1 MKFKNEQDSIMFEAL
16 EFSEETI
23 RKKLQIVKKSI
34 DRKKSRDMKNNW
46 RRNKHQLK
54 KGIKKWHQSTQGKRF
69 HRALGR
75 FNSLRE
81 SKDGIDAVTEALF
94 GLNSIE
100 THLILELKYYEP
112 DIEALSQ
119 FLEIFGYFND
129 DVHDLKEE
137 LTEAYIYGNLK
148 EDTIQRVEEIFT
160 FFVDPKILYY
170 SKRESMGLS
179 NDMNQMGE
187 EELKNF
193 LNDLKI
199 IEENVFENNISSILE
214 DIFEK
219 EMNENFK

>member
-81 SKDGIDAVTEALF
+81 SKGGIDAVTEALF